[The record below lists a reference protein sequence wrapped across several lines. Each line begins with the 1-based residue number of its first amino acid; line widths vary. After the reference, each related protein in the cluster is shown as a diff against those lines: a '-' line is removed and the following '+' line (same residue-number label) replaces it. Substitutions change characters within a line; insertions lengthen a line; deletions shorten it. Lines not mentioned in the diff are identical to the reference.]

1 MNILKKAR
9 LRPRRPG
16 WDAAERCRNQYAAD
30 VLLMHVISP
39 GSVLNPRYPSRSQSS
54 LRWVMRQDGEDGLM
68 LTTSDG
74 ESSAGGRRDRK
85 RFACMTAGYSSAT
98 ALFRSCPVVNA
109 VGQTLG
115 RVRSLMVDVR
125 SRQLRYVVV
134 ATGQGKAPIGIPW
147 RTLYFDST
155 RARLVY
161 YTFT

>member
-1 MNILKKAR
+1 
-9 LRPRRPG
+9 
-16 WDAAERCRNQYAAD
+16 
-30 VLLMHVISP
+30 
-39 GSVLNPRYPSRSQSS
+39 
-54 LRWVMRQDGEDGLM
+54 M

-74 ESSAGGRRDRK
+74 ESSAGGSRDRQ
-85 RFACMTAGYSSAT
+85 RFACVTAGHSSAT
-98 ALFRSCPVVNA
+98 ALFRSCPVVTA

-115 RVRSLMVDVR
+115 RVRSVMVDVR

-134 ATGQGKAPIGIPW
+134 APGLGKAPIVIPW